1 MKFYNEDDIKR
12 MTDDEVWAYIDEMR
26 ENSAKERK
34 LLSENAPKH
43 FNSVEEGVA
52 YFRSIGAIPFEEWE
66 KSIFEKYG
74 L

>member
-1 MKFYNEDDIKR
+1 MKFYNEDD
-12 MTDDEVWAYIDEMR
+12 MTEENFNKFLQEVEELEKKCA
-26 ENSAKERK
+26 ENNR

-43 FNSVEEGVA
+43 FNSVEEFMK
-52 YFRSIGAIPFEEWE
+52 YHNAIPLEEWE